1 MGGTLPKQIAVAKSA
16 IAEAEGELNKLVKGS
31 LLAPRAE
38 KVEIGDGIRVAF
50 SKLAEAK
57 ATLAE
62 LDRTATHSKVAAAQV
77 AIAEAEQNLDR
88 VVRELS
94 VDQTP
99 DNTLVSEVVSDA
111 FNKLRQAKA
120 TLVDLEKTLPAE
132 EN

>member
-57 ATLAE
+57 ATLVE
-62 LDRTATHSKVAAAQV
+62 LDRSATHSKVVAAQA

-94 VDQTP
+94 VDQVS
-99 DNTLVSEVVSDA
+99 DNTLVTEVVSEA

-120 TLVDLEKTLPAE
+120 TLVDLEQTVPAE

>member
-16 IAEAEGELNKLVKGS
+16 IAEAEGELNKLVNGS

-57 ATLAE
+57 ATLVE
-62 LDRTATHSKVAAAQV
+62 LDRSATHSKVVAAQA

-94 VDQTP
+94 VNSTP
-99 DNTLVSEVVSDA
+99 DNTLVTEVVSDA

-120 TLVDLEKTLPAE
+120 TLVELEQTVPAE